1 MYLLCVALL
10 FLTSCSSRPLTV
22 QTEYWR
28 QKDLASYIVDT
39 PDPQKQEPVFG
50 QRIRI
55 SWHAP
60 QNDALSLN
68 VTIRL
73 KNGDELQETYPLK
86 KPSGELIV
94 PVVGDN
100 YSNKGGILSYRVLLQ
115 SGTEVIAESRHRFWV
130 ERINVE

>member
-1 MYLLCVALL
+1 MYVLYVALL
-10 FLTSCSSRPLTV
+10 LLTSCSRGPLSV

-39 PDPQKQEPVFG
+39 PDPQKQEPIFG

-55 SWHAP
+55 SWSTAAKDP
-60 QNDALSLN
+60 LTLN

-73 KNGDELQETYPLK
+73 KNGDEIHDVYPLK
-86 KPSGELIV
+86 KPTGELIV

-100 YSNKGGILSYRVLLQ
+100 FTQKGGILSYKIILL
-115 SGTEVIAESRHRFWV
+115 SGSEVIAETHHRFWV
-130 ERINVE
+130 ELIKVE